1 MDDKLRRKLTRMGV
15 SQGLKG
21 LKSPPRPVEPVASPV
36 TPPATT
42 LPGVEIQTAHGPV
55 WVDRRVY
62 AAEYRHGDYALGDVA
77 QCSVDALALLGEAG
91 LGARPLF
98 LDTETTGLAGGAGT
112 LVFLTGVALWDG
124 DDLTLH
130 QVFLRDPAEEPAA
143 LQYLADVLAS
153 ATGLVSFNGRGFD
166 VPLLQSRF
174 ILNRLPPQWTALP
187 HLDLLSV
194 ARQLWRDHLPSRR
207 LGELETHIL
216 NVTRAEAD
224 IDSALI
230 PGMYLD
236 YLRTGAPGDM
246 ARVFYHNLVDVL
258 SLVTLLTHTARMA
271 AAPEQMALAAG
282 EWAGVGRVYD
292 RAGREVDAL
301 AAWERALSGDAGNLD
316 PACAARL
323 WREIGVRRRRA
334 GAWDSACAAWDAWAA
349 RLPLDAEPLIE
360 RAKYDEWTARDL
372 NAALAETIAAL
383 ERASQQPRGPTRAQ
397 LIADLR
403 HRQER
408 LERKRANER
417 ISEKADR
424 RESE

>member
-1 MDDKLRRKLTRMGV
+1 MENKFQRKLHRLGV
-15 SQGLKG
+15 VKGIKG
-21 LKSPPRPVEPVASPV
+21 LKSPPRPVEITPPPA
-36 TPPATT
+36 PPAT
-42 LPGVEIQTAHGPV
+42 LPGIEVPTAHGPV

-62 AAEYRHGDYALGDVA
+62 DAAYRHGTYALGDVA

-112 LVFLTGVALWDG
+112 LVFLTGVALWDEAQ
-124 DDLTLH
+124 LTLH

-143 LQYLADVLAS
+143 LHYLADVLAS
-153 ATGLVSFNGRGFD
+153 ATGLVTFNGRGFD
-166 VPLLQSRF
+166 VPLLQNRF
-174 ILNRLPPQWTALP
+174 ILNRLPPQWTTRP

-194 ARQLWRDHLPSRR
+194 ARQLWRDHLPLRR

-216 NVTRAEAD
+216 GVTRAETD

-230 PGMYLD
+230 PEMYVN
-236 YLRTGAPGDM
+236 YLRTGATGDM
-246 ARVFYHNLVDVL
+246 ARIFYHNLVDVL

-271 AAPEQMALAAG
+271 AAPEPLHLAAG
-282 EWAGVGRVYD
+282 EWAGMGRVYD
-292 RAGREVDAL
+292 RAGREADAL
-301 AAWERALSGDAGNLD
+301 AAWERALSGDAGDLD

-323 WREIGVRRRRA
+323 WREIGARHRRA
-334 GAWDSACAAWDAWAA
+334 GAWESACAAWEAWAA
-349 RLPLDAEPLIE
+349 RLPLDVEPLIE

-372 NAALAETIAAL
+372 DAALAETIAAL
-383 ERASQQPRGPTRAQ
+383 ERASQQQRGPMRTL

-417 ISEKADR
+417 ISEKADQR
-424 RESE
+424 KSE